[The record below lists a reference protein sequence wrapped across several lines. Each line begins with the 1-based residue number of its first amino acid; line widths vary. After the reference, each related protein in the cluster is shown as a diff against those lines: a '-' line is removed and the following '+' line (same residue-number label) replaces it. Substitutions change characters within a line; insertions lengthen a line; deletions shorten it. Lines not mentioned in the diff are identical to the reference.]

1 MPTIPAPMLRQL
13 YVRGSLRNGGPGWEF
28 RMKNPLATAH
38 LTGLGLTCDGSPLDP
53 GALTI
58 QVGAAARPAP
68 AITADAPLIFAVG
81 VETLVQVAG
90 PPLAPGP
97 HTLAIR
103 ADTREIGTVTIQ
115 VSDT

>member
-1 MPTIPAPMLRQL
+1 MLRQL
-13 YVRGSLRNGGPGWEF
+13 YVRGSLRNAGPGWEF

-38 LTGLGLTCDGSPLDP
+38 LTGLGLTCDGAPLDA

-58 QVGAAARPAP
+58 QAAGGPARPAP
-68 AITADAPLIFAVG
+68 AITADAPLVFAVG
-81 VETLVQVAG
+81 VDTLVQVAG

-115 VSDT
+115 VSDTVAE